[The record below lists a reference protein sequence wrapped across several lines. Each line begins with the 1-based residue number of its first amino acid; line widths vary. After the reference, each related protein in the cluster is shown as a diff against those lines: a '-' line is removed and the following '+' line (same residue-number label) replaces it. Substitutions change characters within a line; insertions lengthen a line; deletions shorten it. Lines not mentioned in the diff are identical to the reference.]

1 MKTFRV
7 EFKPDGTL
15 DSCLELDRAL
25 PDGVLVFYVRADHAA
40 AAVAKAERLRQRSR
54 QRERRAQYRRQGLCP
69 YDGRTLMPGMAKC
82 ELCVVKERIR
92 QKGGNP
98 SAPKGPQQL
107 DARHKIL
114 VAERASVLLEVDR
127 AWKNADTPAAF
138 LRWLRYQLAAVLP
151 GAEKAA

>member
-54 QRERRAQYRRQGLCP
+54 QRERRFQYRSQGLCP
-69 YDGRTLMPGMAKC
+69 YDSRPLMPGKAKC
-82 ELCVVKERIR
+82 ELCMVKQRIR
-92 QKGGNP
+92 NSVGNP

-107 DARHKIL
+107 DARHKVLI
-114 VAERASVLLEVDR
+114 AERASILLEVQR
-127 AWKNADTPAAF
+127 AWRAADTPAQF
-138 LRWLRYQLAAVLP
+138 LRWLREQLAMVLP
-151 GAEKAA
+151 GSEKAA